1 MTTFDK
7 NALQFHYQN
16 AVQDFQDA
24 KEKEELDFYPVELTM
39 ERIEADG
46 FIQGYENGALAGYRH
61 AIALLQAEG
70 FTKHALILV
79 DKLKTI
85 TAIFE
90 TVVE

>member
-24 KEKEELDFYPVELTM
+24 KGKEELDFYPVELTM

-61 AIALLQAEG
+61 AIALLQEAQLSEQAHG
-70 FTKHALILV
+70 LESQLE
-79 DKLKTI
+79 TI